1 MSKRRKTNVA
11 KSEAPDA
18 SGNLLSQKALRTKEA
33 PISYLLTVALS
44 RPEIISLAAGFVDNE
59 TLPTEDAA
67 EVFQEIFTD
76 PAAGRA
82 AMQYGTTAGY
92 LPLRQLLLD
101 RFCQREAVSAADL
114 NLSVDDLILTS
125 GSQQLLYLISSVLV
139 NPGDIVITA
148 RPTYFVYGGVLQI
161 FGASVAGIDV
171 DDEGIRAD
179 LLDRRLAELDAA
191 GDLGRVKI
199 LYFCSYFDNPTG
211 LTVSA
216 SRRRELM
223 DVVTRWR
230 EKQRF
235 YVLEDA
241 AYRDLAVDAAG
252 DLPSLK
258 TLDPRNELVIL
269 AQTFSK
275 PLAPGL
281 KTGYGFLPK
290 SLIGPVLDQKGSHD
304 FGSAN
309 LCQHFIY
316 RMLVSGRAD
325 RHVEKLRAAYRAKR
339 DAMLSALAEYFADLV
354 GSGVSWTRPGGGLY
368 VWLTLPQG
376 LNTGFDGSLFQRCLE
391 RGVLYV
397 PGNCCFA
404 EEPGVEAPRNHIR
417 LSFGVPSVEENRLGI
432 QRLAQAVHEELC

>member
-1 MSKRRKTNVA
+1 MAKRRKTSVPQ
-11 KSEAPDA
+11 SEVPAVR
-18 SGNLLSQKALRTKEA
+18 GNLLSDKALRTKEA
-33 PISYLLTVALS
+33 PISYLMAVALA
-44 RPEIISLAAGFVDNE
+44 RPELISLAAGFVDNE
-59 TLPTEDAA
+59 TLPTQDAA
-67 EVFQEIFTD
+67 EVFHEILSD

-82 AMQYGTTAGY
+82 ALQYGTTAGY

-101 RFCQREAVSAADL
+101 RFCRREAVSAADL
-114 NLSVDDLILTS
+114 NLSVDDLIVTS

-148 RPTYFVYGGVLQI
+148 RPTYFVYGGVLQV

-191 GDLGRVKI
+191 GQLGRVKI

-216 SRRRELM
+216 ARRREIM

-230 EKQRF
+230 QKQRF

-316 RMLVSGRAD
+316 RMLTSGRAD
-325 RHVEKLRAAYRAKR
+325 RHIEKLRAAYRAKR
-339 DAMLSALAEYFADLV
+339 DAMLSALAEHFADLV

-368 VWLTLPQG
+368 VWLTLPEG
-376 LNTGFDGSLFQRCLE
+376 IDTGFGGSLFQRCLE
-391 RGVLYV
+391 GGVLYV

-404 EEPGVEAPRNHIR
+404 EEPGVEAPRNHMR

-432 QRLAQAVHEELC
+432 QRLSQAVHEELR